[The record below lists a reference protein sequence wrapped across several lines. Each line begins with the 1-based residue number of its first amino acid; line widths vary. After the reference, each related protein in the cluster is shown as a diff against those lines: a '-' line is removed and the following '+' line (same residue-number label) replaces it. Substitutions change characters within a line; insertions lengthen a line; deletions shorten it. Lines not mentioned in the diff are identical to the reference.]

1 MENFKLSYKGTK
13 PQKNAKLQKAHWCF
27 SLKEHAFVQKHEKK
41 SKKHTQNSKKKQKK
55 VITYFINS
63 T

>member
-27 SLKEHAFVQKHEKK
+27 SLKNMLLFKNTKKNPKNILKIQKA
-41 SKKHTQNSKKKQKK
+41 QKK
-55 VITYFINS
+55 LLLS
-63 T
+63 S